1 MEGRQIMAENDVYEV
16 FALRYAERLERTRR
30 ESFIFADAH
39 DSPHPIDYFVWVAR
53 NQSRTLVIDT
63 GFDQEE
69 SRLRDRKILRLPAE
83 ALAMVDVDA
92 QSVSDVIIT
101 HMHYDHAGTLQ
112 DFPAARFHLQADEMA
127 YVTGPSMCQGDLS
140 HPFTADHVCQMV
152 RNVYSGRVSFSDGDA
167 QIAPNITVHKI
178 GGHTR
183 GLQCVRVLTRRGWVV
198 LASDASHFYENV
210 QEEAVPHRAG
220 RGGHAGGLPA
230 PGGPGRQSRPHHS
243 GPRPLGPRVLP
254 GPEPKP
260 RGHRLPAGRGPQDP
274 AAMNRVRPLGP

>member
-210 QEEAVPHRAG
+210 QERKLFPIVLDAEVMLEGFQRLEDLADSPDHIIPGHDPLVRAFY
-220 RGGHAGGLPA
+220 PA
-230 PGGPGRQSRPHHS
+230 QNQSLEDIVYR
-243 GPRPLGPRVLP
+243 LDVA
-254 GPEPKP
+254 PKIP
-260 RGHRLPAGRGPQDP
+260 PP
-274 AAMNRVRPLGP
+274 

>member
-1 MEGRQIMAENDVYEV
+1 MEGSQIMVENDVYEV

-53 NQSRTLVIDT
+53 SRSRTLVIDT
-63 GFDQEE
+63 GFDQAE

-92 QSVSDVIIT
+92 QRVSDVIIT

-152 RNVYSGRVSFSDGDA
+152 RNVYSGRVAFCDGDA
-167 QIAPNITVHKI
+167 EIAPNITVHKI

-183 GLQCVRVLTRRGWVV
+183 GLQCVRILTRRGWVV

-210 QEEAVPHRAG
+210 QERKLFPIVLDAEIMLKGFERLEQLADSPDHIVPGHDPLVRA
-220 RGGHAGGLPA
+220 LYPA
-230 PGGPGRQSRPHHS
+230 ENDRLEGI
-243 GPRPLGPRVLP
+243 V
-254 GPEPKP
+254 
-260 RGHRLPAGRGPQDP
+260 HRLDVDP
-274 AAMNRVRPLGP
+274 KIPPP